1 MSCYSVDQLSAD
13 GVFSTNLNPALTW
26 QRSST
31 RLSDEDIIHDETHP
45 SRILAPEMKK
55 NLAKK
60 RRITKKTRG
69 NFWELRLYIAGQTPN
84 SIAAIANLKKICED
98 QLRGKYRIEV
108 VDLLK
113 KPQLAKGDQIV
124 AIPTLV
130 RRLPPPVKKIVGNLS
145 RTERTLVGLDIQ
157 RAS

>member
-1 MSCYSVDQLSAD
+1 M
-13 GVFSTNLNPALTW
+13 
-26 QRSST
+26 
-31 RLSDEDIIHDETHP
+31 HP
-45 SRILAPEMKK
+45 GRIPGTGMKK
-55 NLAKK
+55 SLDKK
-60 RRITKKTRG
+60 RRTAKRTRS

-98 QLRGKYRIEV
+98 QLQGKYRIEV
-108 VDLLK
+108 IDLLK

-145 RTERTLVGLDIQ
+145 KTERALVGLDLQ
-157 RAS
+157 PAR

>member
-1 MSCYSVDQLSAD
+1 
-13 GVFSTNLNPALTW
+13 
-26 QRSST
+26 
-31 RLSDEDIIHDETHP
+31 
-45 SRILAPEMKK
+45 MKK
-55 NLAKK
+55 SLAKK
-60 RRITKKTRG
+60 GARPKVHRG

-98 QLRGKYRIEV
+98 QLQGKYRIEV
-108 VDLLK
+108 IDLLK

-145 RTERTLVGLDIQ
+145 KTERALVGLDIQ
-157 RAS
+157 PAR

>member
-1 MSCYSVDQLSAD
+1 
-13 GVFSTNLNPALTW
+13 
-26 QRSST
+26 
-31 RLSDEDIIHDETHP
+31 
-45 SRILAPEMKK
+45 MKK
-55 NLAKK
+55 SLAKK
-60 RRITKKTRG
+60 RRTAKSDRS

-98 QLRGKYRIEV
+98 QLQGKYRIEV
-108 VDLLK
+108 IDLLK

-145 RTERTLVGLDIQ
+145 KTERTLIGLDIQ
-157 RAS
+157 PAR

>member
-1 MSCYSVDQLSAD
+1 MSRPRRTEVEVHTAQALH
-13 GVFSTNLNPALTW
+13 LN
-26 QRSST
+26 
-31 RLSDEDIIHDETHP
+31 
-45 SRILAPEMKK
+45 MNKK
-55 NLAKK
+55 VAKK
-60 RRITKKTRG
+60 RRTTKSTRS
-69 NFWELRLYIAGQTPN
+69 NFWELRLYIAGLTPN

-108 VDLLK
+108 IDLLK

-145 RTERTLVGLDIQ
+145 KTERALVGLDLL
-157 RAS
+157 RAR